1 MVRAKPEKVQ
11 IKTLKIEQ
19 IPALIAPLHAA
30 SWRVAYRGIFDDAF
44 LDNEADAERLQHW
57 RARVPALIQGVGE
70 IFLATIAGVP
80 AGFLCIEIGPQREWG
95 AYVDNLH
102 MLPHLRGHGVG
113 KLLVAAASEWAI
125 KNGEH
130 QLYLRVFEDNK
141 QARQFYAREGWR
153 EVAREIEEVPGGG
166 NAAMLVLVKTLPSR

>member
-1 MVRAKPEKVQ
+1 MARAKSKSVDFT
-11 IKTLKIEQ
+11 KLNIEQ
-19 IPALIAPLHAA
+19 IPPLIAPLHAA
-30 SWRVAYRGIFDDAF
+30 SWRVAYRGIFDDAY
-44 LDNEADAERLQHW
+44 LNNEVNEERLRHW
-57 RARVPALIQGVGE
+57 QARVPDLIRGVGE

-80 AGFLCIEIGPQREWG
+80 AGFLCIEIGPERERG

-113 KLLVAAASEWAI
+113 KLLVAAASKWAL
-125 KNGEH
+125 KHGEH

-153 EVAREIEEVPGGG
+153 KVAREVEVVPGGG
-166 NAAMLVLVKTLPSR
+166 SAAMLVLVKALK

>member
-1 MVRAKPEKVQ
+1 MARAKPKNVDFM
-11 IKTLKIEQ
+11 KLNIEQ
-19 IPALIAPLHAA
+19 IPTLIAPLHAA
-30 SWRVAYRGIFDDAF
+30 SWRVAYRGIFDDAY
-44 LDNEADAERLQHW
+44 LNNEVNEERLRHW
-57 RARVPALIQGVGE
+57 QARVPVLIRGVGE

-80 AGFLCIEIGPQREWG
+80 AGFLCIEIGPERERG

-113 KLLVAAASEWAI
+113 KLLVVAASRWAL
-125 KNGEH
+125 KHGEH

-153 EVAREIEEVPGGG
+153 EVAREVEVVPGGRS
-166 NAAMLVLVKTLPSR
+166 AAMLVLVKALK